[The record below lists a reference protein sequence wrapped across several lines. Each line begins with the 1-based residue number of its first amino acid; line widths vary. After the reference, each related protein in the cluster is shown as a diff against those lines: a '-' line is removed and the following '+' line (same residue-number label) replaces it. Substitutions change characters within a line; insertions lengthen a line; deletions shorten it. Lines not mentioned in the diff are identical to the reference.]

1 MKLVTL
7 LITTA
12 ALAGLGAAPA
22 VADEA
27 KAPITASGI
36 LNLFSRPPE
45 TREAAFDQALRE
57 DGAKVPTPPTTVA
70 PSEVGGEGTV
80 RYGRTTITVK
90 NPCPPGHDEPKP
102 LPGRRN
108 R

>member
-1 MKLVTL
+1 MKLTTW
-7 LITTA
+7 LITTG
-12 ALAGLGAAPA
+12 ALIGLAVAPA
-22 VADEA
+22 GAEEA
-27 KAPITASGI
+27 KAPITAAGI
-36 LNLFSRPPE
+36 LNLFARPVE

-57 DGAKVPTPPTTVA
+57 DGPKAPGSPTGEIV
-70 PSEVGGEGTV
+70 GEGTV
-80 RYGRTTITVK
+80 RYGRATITVK

>member
-1 MKLVTL
+1 MKLVTWL
-7 LITTA
+7 MTA
-12 ALAGLGAAPA
+12 GVLAGLAVAPA
-22 VADEA
+22 AADEA
-27 KAPITASGI
+27 KAPITATGI
-36 LNLFSRPPE
+36 LNLFARPVE

-57 DGAKVPTPPTTVA
+57 DVAKAPTVTTVA